1 MLRLNCECGR
11 VLNYKPELIGKKVRC
26 PGCQTSL
33 ELPDPDAEVVE
44 LEPVEEEP
52 APARKPAARRPA
64 PRDDEDDRPRRR
76 PARAAAADEDDEDDR
91 PRRRSRR
98 DDDEE
103 EADERPRRRPA
114 RLLDAADDDDRPRRR
129 RRTEDDDED
138 EAPRRRPRRAV
149 ASGGF
154 LPRLAEGLCSQ
165 GGFAIM
171 AVLVGA
177 GIAAAVFGFREMRLA
192 SGAGAAP
199 RQVTLAEL
207 IAGGPGQ
214 NNHVQLSGFVPGD
227 NFVYQVTMKKSD
239 RLLNRD
245 KSTLPWKAVYVPLLP
260 PDNAQANAAPPGM
273 PGLPGLP
280 GIRRLNVPNAGPSGP
295 IRVLLLSRKAKNQ
308 SELVSLCASGSIQ
321 GMIIN
326 SISSLESETQK
337 MLQQAYPGTNFSQV
351 MILEAGRAPSS
362 AVFSMAAMA
371 GGAGM
376 IVLALALGGVALI
389 FRPR

>member
-52 APARKPAARRPA
+52 APARKPASRRPA
-64 PRDDEDDRPRRR
+64 PRDDEDDDRPRRR
-76 PARAAAADEDDEDDR
+76 PSRAAADDDDDDDR

-98 DDDEE
+98 DDDED

-129 RRTEDDDED
+129 REED

-149 ASGGF
+149 ASSGF

-171 AVLVGA
+171 AVLAVLG
-177 GIAAAVFGFREMRLA
+177 GMAVFYGFREMRLA

-199 RQVTLAEL
+199 RQVTLTEL

-260 PDNAQANAAPPGM
+260 PDNARANAAPPEM
-273 PGLPGLP
+273 PGLP
-280 GIRRLNVPNAGPSGP
+280 GIRRLNGDNAGPSGP
-295 IRVLLLSRKAKNQ
+295 IRVLLLSHKAKNQ
-308 SELVSLCASGSIQ
+308 GELASLCSGGSIQ

-362 AVFSMAAMA
+362 ALFSMAAMA